1 MQEIRR
7 AKALGRKSS
16 TLPCDQD
23 VNMQIKAGTKLHS
36 TVCDTDVMVIKGSG
50 DVALTCGGQEMAAV
64 RSAPAAE
71 PDPALASGTAM
82 GKRYQNAD
90 GSVELLCIK
99 PGKGTLAVDG
109 VPLEIKAAKA
119 LPSSD

>member
-1 MQEIRR
+1 
-7 AKALGRKSS
+7 
-16 TLPCDQD
+16 
-23 VNMQIKAGTKLHS
+23 MQIKAGTKLHS

>member
-1 MQEIRR
+1 MQ
-7 AKALGRKSS
+7 L
-16 TLPCDQD
+16 
-23 VNMQIKAGTKLHS
+23 KAGTKLHS

-50 DVALTCGGQEMAAV
+50 DIALTCGGAEMATA
-64 RSAPAAE
+64 RSAPTGE
-71 PDPALASGTAM
+71 IDPAFAGGTLM

-99 PGKGTLAVDG
+99 PGKGSLAIDG
-109 VPLEIKAAKA
+109 AALEIKATKA